1 MKKILFVTIASSFMG
16 LFSCKSGSNASSIE
30 GVSTEQKDTIVVE
43 ENIRESA
50 EEKSISMPNFTD
62 SKAATFAKKYNDYV
76 NDLKAAAGENQD
88 KLSELTFKAVELEK
102 EFIQVREGL
111 SSEESEKL
119 TIFIDEL
126 KQSVQ

>member
-1 MKKILFVTIASSFMG
+1 MKKILFVTIASSFIG
-16 LFSCKSGSNASSIE
+16 LFSCKSENK
-30 GVSTEQKDTIVVE
+30 VDSTEVLSTVQNDTIIVE

-50 EEKSISMPNFTD
+50 KGKSISMPNFTD

-76 NDLKAAAGENQD
+76 NELKAAAGENQD

-102 EFIQVREGL
+102 EFQQVKEKL
-111 SSEESEKL
+111 SSEENEKL
-119 TIFIDEL
+119 TTFIDEL

>member
-1 MKKILFVTIASSFMG
+1 MKKILFVTIVSSLMG
-16 LFSCKSGSNASSIE
+16 LFSCKSE
-30 GVSTEQKDTIVVE
+30 GNVDSVQDLSTEQNDTIIVE
-43 ENIRESA
+43 QNIRESA

-62 SKAATFAKKYNDYV
+62 SEAAAFAKKYNDYV

-102 EFIQVREGL
+102 EFQQLSEKL
-111 SSEESEKL
+111 SSEENKKL
-119 TIFIDEL
+119 TTFIDGL

>member
-1 MKKILFVTIASSFMG
+1 MKKILFVTIASSLMG
-16 LFSCKSGSNASSIE
+16 LFSCKSESNANSAE
-30 GVSTEQKDTIVVE
+30 GLTTVQNDTIIVE

-62 SKAATFAKKYNDYV
+62 SEAATFAKKYNDYV

-88 KLSELTFKAVELEK
+88 KLSELTFKAVALEK
-102 EFIQVREGL
+102 EFQQLSEKL
-111 SSEESEKL
+111 SSEENEKL
-119 TIFIDEL
+119 TTFIDGL